1 MYNLLLL
8 LVLQNNRTIEYIYE
22 YPIFIRIEGNGRRLS
37 PVYYKICLIMIVLIR
52 VARIWQNMVIATLS
66 TDIILWYLIGNSF
79 PSIVLLIY
87 NI

>member
-1 MYNLLLL
+1 MNTL
-8 LVLQNNRTIEYIYE
+8 
-22 YPIFIRIEGNGRRLS
+22 FIRIEGNGRRLS
-37 PVYYKICLIMIVLIR
+37 PVYYKICLIIIVLIR

-66 TDIILWYLIGNSF
+66 TDIIIWYLIGNSF

>member
-1 MYNLLLL
+1 MNTL
-8 LVLQNNRTIEYIYE
+8 
-22 YPIFIRIEGNGRRLS
+22 FIRIEGNGRRLS

-52 VARIWQNMVIATLS
+52 VAIIWQRIVIITLS
-66 TDIILWYLIGNSF
+66 TDIIIWYLIGNSF

>member
-1 MYNLLLL
+1 MNTL
-8 LVLQNNRTIEYIYE
+8 
-22 YPIFIRIEGNGRRLS
+22 IFIRIEGNGRRLS

-52 VARIWQNMVIATLS
+52 VASIWQSILIATLS

-79 PSIVLLIY
+79 PSIVLPIY

>member
-1 MYNLLLL
+1 MNTL
-8 LVLQNNRTIEYIYE
+8 
-22 YPIFIRIEGNGRRLS
+22 FIRIEGNGRRLS

-52 VARIWQNMVIATLS
+52 VAKIWQSIVIATLS
-66 TDIILWYLIGNSF
+66 TDIIIWYLIGNSF

>member
-1 MYNLLLL
+1 MNTL
-8 LVLQNNRTIEYIYE
+8 
-22 YPIFIRIEGNGRRLS
+22 FIRIEGNGRRLS

-52 VARIWQNMVIATLS
+52 VASIWQSILIATLS
-66 TDIILWYLIGNSF
+66 TDIIIWYLIGNSF

>member
-1 MYNLLLL
+1 MNTL
-8 LVLQNNRTIEYIYE
+8 
-22 YPIFIRIEGNGRRLS
+22 FIRIEGNGRRLS
-37 PVYYKICLIMIVLIR
+37 PVYYKIYLIMSVLIR
-52 VARIWQNMVIATLS
+52 VASIWQSIVIATLS

>member
-1 MYNLLLL
+1 MNTL
-8 LVLQNNRTIEYIYE
+8 
-22 YPIFIRIEGNGRRLS
+22 FIRIEGNGRRLS

-52 VARIWQNMVIATLS
+52 VAIIWQRIVIITLS